1 MAGREPD
8 VIALLPAFSI
18 RSDIGSFF
26 STSAAAERVHPARA
40 TTTRRQPLPTIR
52 LRCRFQATSDR
63 PYSGVT
69 PDPRRSPPQLITL
82 PPITPTTI
90 PSPAHSN
97 VHSHHYRP
105 S

>member
-1 MAGREPD
+1 MGGREPD
-8 VIALLPAFSI
+8 VIALVPAFSL

-26 STSAAAERVHPARA
+26 STSAATERVHPARA

-69 PDPRRSPPQLITL
+69 PRAAAISGGIDQ
-82 PPITPTTI
+82 PT
-90 PSPAHSN
+90 
-97 VHSHHYRP
+97 SHDRHQYPDLGSLER
-105 S
+105 